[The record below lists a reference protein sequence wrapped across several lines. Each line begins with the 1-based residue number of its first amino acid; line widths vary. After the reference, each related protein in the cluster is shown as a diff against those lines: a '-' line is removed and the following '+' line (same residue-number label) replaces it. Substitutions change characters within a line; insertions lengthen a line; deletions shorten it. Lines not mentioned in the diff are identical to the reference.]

1 MHRIL
6 SILGLACLAL
16 LSGCIGPSRQEVLDP
31 MVGQDVNVAIE
42 AFGQPEETIDLGDG
56 RNLYVWRRIYEYD
69 LGHHSSRWFD
79 GGREDWL
86 FDDEPVIV
94 EARICS
100 TRLAVAFDF
109 RIEGWDYG
117 CETVFAEPNG
127 WRTRQSLP
135 APNEP
140 RRAF

>member
-1 MHRIL
+1 MHRTFPL
-6 SILGLACLAL
+6 LGLACLAG

-42 AFGQPEETIDLGDG
+42 AFGQPEETIDLGEG
-56 RNLYVWRRIYEYD
+56 RNLYVWRRVYEYD
-69 LGHHSSRWFD
+69 LGGHSSRWFE
-79 GGREDWL
+79 GRREDWL

-94 EARICS
+94 EARVCS

-117 CETVFAEPNG
+117 CETVYVEPDG
-127 WRTRQSLP
+127 WRARDPVP
-135 APNEP
+135 ALNGP